1 MIPFLNLQQINSPY
15 IKELE
20 EASLR
25 VVRSGWYLLGQSLT
39 SFENAFAGYCEAEHC
54 IGVAN
59 GLDAISLILKAFD
72 FPPGSEV
79 ILPANTYIATLL
91 PVTALGLTP
100 VLAEPD
106 PRTMLLDPASLENH
120 ITGKTR
126 AIVTTDLYGRSC
138 EMDPILSIAEKHG
151 IKVITDAA
159 QSHGARYMGRRTGS
173 MAHATA
179 FSFYPTKNLG
189 ALGDAGAVVTS
200 DRAIAEKI
208 RYLRNYGSM
217 VRYQNEYQ
225 GVNSRLDEIQA
236 AFLNVKL
243 PYLDR
248 DNTRRKSIARRYLE
262 EIKLEG
268 LRLPPSDRIDD
279 DVWHLF
285 VLQCP
290 FRDRL
295 RQFLAENGIQT
306 DIHYPTPIHL
316 QNACRDLSHL
326 SLPVTEKLS
335 REVLSLPLHPMLTD
349 DEVSR
354 IIRAVNLFE
363 TAIGSQKSAIGPGA
377 TPPAVDEALVTEG

>member
-15 IKELE
+15 VKELE
-20 EASLR
+20 EASLK

-39 SFENAFAGYCEAEHC
+39 SFENAFAEYCEAEYC

-79 ILPANTYIATLL
+79 ILAANTYIATLL

-100 VLAEPD
+100 VLTEPD
-106 PRTMLLDPASLENH
+106 PRTMLLDPESLESR

-126 AIVTTDLYGRSC
+126 AIITTDLYGRSC
-138 EMDPILSIAEKHG
+138 EMAPILSIAEKFG

-173 MAHATA
+173 LAHATA

-200 DRAIAEKI
+200 DESVAERI
-208 RYLRNYGSM
+208 RYLRNYGSL

-248 DNTRRKSIARRYLE
+248 DNARRKSIAHRYLE
-262 EIKLEG
+262 EISLEG
-268 LRLPPSDRIDD
+268 VRLPPSDRIDD

-285 VLQCP
+285 VLQYP
-290 FRDRL
+290 YRDQL
-295 RQFLAENGIQT
+295 RQYLLENGIQT

-316 QNACRDLSHL
+316 QNAYRNLSHL
-326 SLPVTEKLS
+326 QLPITEKLS
-335 REVLSLPLHPMLTD
+335 REVLSLPLHPMLAD

-354 IIRAVNLFE
+354 IIRTVNLHE
-363 TAIGSQKSAIGPGA
+363 TATSNQESHETVRHHPG
-377 TPPAVDEALVTEG
+377 L

>member
-1 MIPFLNLQQINSPY
+1 MIPFLNLRQINSPY
-15 IKELE
+15 VKELE
-20 EASLR
+20 EASLQ

-39 SFENAFAGYCEAEHC
+39 SFENAFATYCEAEYC
-54 IGVAN
+54 VGVAN
-59 GLDAISLILKAFD
+59 GLDAIALILKAFD

-79 ILPANTYIATLL
+79 ILAANTYIATLL

-100 VLAEPD
+100 VLTEPD
-106 PRTMLLDPASLENH
+106 PETMLLNPELLENH

-126 AIVTTDLYGRSC
+126 AIITTDLYGRSC
-138 EMDPILSIAEKHG
+138 EMAPILSIAEKHG

-159 QSHGARYMGRRTGS
+159 QSHGARYMGRRAGS

-200 DRAIAEKI
+200 ERAVAEKI
-208 RYLRNYGSM
+208 RYLRNYGSL

-248 DNTRRKSIARRYLE
+248 DNARRKSIARRYLE
-262 EIKLEG
+262 EINLDG
-268 LRLPPSDRIDD
+268 VRLPPSDRIDD

-285 VLQCP
+285 VIQYP
-290 FRDRL
+290 YRDQL
-295 RQFLAENGIQT
+295 RHYLAENGIQT
-306 DIHYPTPIHL
+306 DIHYPTPIHR
-316 QNACRDLSHL
+316 QNAYPNLSHL
-326 SLPVTEKLS
+326 QLPVTEQLS
-335 REVLSLPLHPMLTD
+335 REVLSLPLHPALTD
-349 DEVSR
+349 DEVTH
-354 IIRAVNLFE
+354 IIRTINLYDTAMNSQPVAIDAVNRR
-363 TAIGSQKSAIGPGA
+363 GA
-377 TPPAVDEALVTEG
+377 D

>member
-1 MIPFLNLQQINSPY
+1 MQ
-15 IKELE
+15 
-20 EASLR
+20 
-25 VVRSGWYLLGQSLT
+25 VVRSGWYLLGESLT
-39 SFENAFAGYCEAEHC
+39 SFENAFSAYCEAEYC
-54 IGVAN
+54 VGVAN

-72 FPPGSEV
+72 FPPESEV
-79 ILPANTYIATLL
+79 ILAANTYIATLL

-106 PRTMLLDPASLENH
+106 PATMLLNPELLENH

-126 AIVTTDLYGRSC
+126 AIITTDLYGRSC
-138 EMDPILSIAEKHG
+138 EMAPILSIAEKHG

-159 QSHGARYMGRRTGS
+159 QAHGARYRGRRAGS

-200 DRAIAEKI
+200 DRAVAERI
-208 RYLRNYGSM
+208 RYLRNYGSL

-236 AFLNVKL
+236 AFLNIKL

-248 DNTRRKSIARRYLE
+248 DNARRKSIARRYLE
-262 EIKLEG
+262 EISLEEA
-268 LRLPPSDRIDD
+268 RLPPSDRIDD

-285 VLQCP
+285 VIQYP
-290 FRDRL
+290 YRDRL
-295 RQFLAENGIQT
+295 KQYLAEKGIQA
-306 DIHYPTPIHL
+306 DIHYPTPIHR
-316 QNACRDLSHL
+316 QNAYPNLSHL
-326 SLPVTEKLS
+326 QLPVTEKLS
-335 REVLSLPLHPMLTD
+335 REVLSLPLHPALTD

-354 IIRAVNLFE
+354 IIRVINLYK
-363 TAIGSQKSAIGPGA
+363 TAIGSQQSETSPGGRA
-377 TPPAVDEALVTEG
+377 ANNLSHE

>member
-1 MIPFLNLQQINSPY
+1 MISFLNLRQINSPY
-15 IKELE
+15 LKELE
-20 EASLR
+20 EASLQ

-39 SFENAFAGYCEAEHC
+39 SFENAFAAYCGAEYC
-54 IGVAN
+54 IGVGN
-59 GLDAISLILKAFD
+59 GLDAISLILKAND

-79 ILPANTYIATLL
+79 ILAANTYIATLL

-106 PRTMLLDPASLENH
+106 PGTMLLNPELLENH

-126 AIVTTDLYGRSC
+126 AIITTDLYGRSC
-138 EMDPILSIAEKHG
+138 EMAPILSVAKKHG

-200 DRAIAEKI
+200 DPSVAEKI
-208 RYLRNYGSM
+208 RYLRNYGSLI
-217 VRYQNEYQ
+217 RYQNEYQ

-248 DNTRRKSIARRYLE
+248 DNARRKSIARRYLE
-262 EIKLEG
+262 GISLEEV
-268 LRLPPSDRIDD
+268 RLPPSDRIDD

-285 VLQCP
+285 VIQYP
-290 FRDRL
+290 HRDQL
-295 RQFLAENGIQT
+295 RHYLTEKGIQT
-306 DIHYPTPIHL
+306 DIHYPTPIHR
-316 QNACRDLSHL
+316 QNAYPNLSHL
-326 SLPVTEKLS
+326 QLPVTEQLS
-335 REVLSLPLHPMLTD
+335 REVLSLPLHPALTD
-349 DEVSR
+349 DEVSGVVQTINRFKPSR
-354 IIRAVNLFE
+354 I
-363 TAIGSQKSAIGPGA
+363 
-377 TPPAVDEALVTEG
+377 

>member
-1 MIPFLNLQQINSPY
+1 MIPFLDLRQINSPY
-15 IKELE
+15 IQELE
-20 EASLR
+20 EASLQ
-25 VVRSGWYLLGQSLT
+25 VVRSGWYLLGESLT
-39 SFENAFAGYCEAEHC
+39 SFENAFSAYCEAEYC
-54 IGVAN
+54 VGVAN

-72 FPPGSEV
+72 FPPESEV
-79 ILPANTYIATLL
+79 ILAANTYIATLL

-106 PRTMLLDPASLENH
+106 PATMLLNPELLENH

-126 AIVTTDLYGRSC
+126 AIITTDLYGRSC
-138 EMDPILSIAEKHG
+138 EMAPILSIAEKHG

-159 QSHGARYMGRRTGS
+159 QAHGARYRGRRAGS

-200 DRAIAEKI
+200 DRAVAERI
-208 RYLRNYGSM
+208 RYLRNYGSL

-236 AFLNVKL
+236 AFLNIKL

-248 DNTRRKSIARRYLE
+248 DNARRKSIARRYLE
-262 EIKLEG
+262 EISLEEA
-268 LRLPPSDRIDD
+268 RLPPSDRIDD

-285 VLQCP
+285 VIQYP
-290 FRDRL
+290 YRDRL
-295 RQFLAENGIQT
+295 KQYLAEKGIQA
-306 DIHYPTPIHL
+306 DIHYPTPIHR
-316 QNACRDLSHL
+316 QNAYPNLSHL
-326 SLPVTEKLS
+326 QLPVTEKLS
-335 REVLSLPLHPMLTD
+335 REVLSLPLHPALTD

-354 IIRAVNLFE
+354 IIRVINLYK
-363 TAIGSQKSAIGPGA
+363 TAIGSQQSETSPGGRA
-377 TPPAVDEALVTEG
+377 ANNLSHE

>member
-1 MIPFLNLQQINSPY
+1 MIPFLNLLQINSPY
-15 IKELE
+15 TKELE
-20 EASLR
+20 EASLQ

-39 SFENAFAGYCEAEHC
+39 SFENAFATYCEAGHC
-54 IGVAN
+54 VGVAN

-79 ILPANTYIATLL
+79 ILAANTYIATLL

-100 VLAEPD
+100 VLTEPD
-106 PRTMLLDPASLENH
+106 PGTMLLNPELLENQ

-126 AIVTTDLYGRSC
+126 AILTTDLYGRSC
-138 EMDPILSIAEKHG
+138 EMAPIVSIAEKYG
-151 IKVITDAA
+151 LKVITDAA

-173 MAHATA
+173 IAHATA

-200 DRAIAEKI
+200 DESVAERI
-208 RYLRNYGSM
+208 RYLRNYGSL
-217 VRYQNEYQ
+217 VRYRNEYR

-248 DNTRRKSIARRYLE
+248 DNARRKSIARRYLE
-262 EIKLEG
+262 GISLEG

-285 VLQCP
+285 VTQSP
-290 FRDRL
+290 YRDQL
-295 RQFLAENGIQT
+295 RQYLAENGIQT
-306 DIHYPTPIHL
+306 DIHYPTPIHR
-316 QNACRDLSHL
+316 QSAYADLSHL
-326 SLPVTEKLS
+326 KLPVTEQLS

-354 IIRAVNLFE
+354 IIHTINFY
-363 TAIGSQKSAIGPGA
+363 Q
-377 TPPAVDEALVTEG
+377 